1 MEREEVRKL
10 LSGIFEVVLNQP
22 VQLTDKMTPDDI
34 DNWDSLTNMTIIS
47 EIESQWGI
55 KFKLRD
61 IIRLLSTIIYHND
74 HHTYYGISVDTI
86 CMLHG
91 GDFSAVLSSAESLLA
106 ACGAARGEHGVHWLL
121 PSRLSAHC
129 LGNHCLHIS
138 LGTSHP
144 QNIG

>member
-1 MEREEVRKL
+1 MEREEVRNL

-61 IIRLLSTIIYHND
+61 IIRMKTVGDIIDTIIKK
-74 HHTYYGISVDTI
+74 T
-86 CMLHG
+86 C
-91 GDFSAVLSSAESLLA
+91 
-106 ACGAARGEHGVHWLL
+106 
-121 PSRLSAHC
+121 
-129 LGNHCLHIS
+129 
-138 LGTSHP
+138 
-144 QNIG
+144 

>member
-55 KFKLRD
+55 KCKLRD
-61 IIRLLSTIIYHND
+61 IIRMKTVGDIIDTIIKK
-74 HHTYYGISVDTI
+74 T
-86 CMLHG
+86 C
-91 GDFSAVLSSAESLLA
+91 
-106 ACGAARGEHGVHWLL
+106 
-121 PSRLSAHC
+121 
-129 LGNHCLHIS
+129 
-138 LGTSHP
+138 
-144 QNIG
+144 

>member
-61 IIRLLSTIIYHND
+61 IIRMKTVGDIIGTIIKK
-74 HHTYYGISVDTI
+74 T
-86 CMLHG
+86 C
-91 GDFSAVLSSAESLLA
+91 
-106 ACGAARGEHGVHWLL
+106 
-121 PSRLSAHC
+121 
-129 LGNHCLHIS
+129 
-138 LGTSHP
+138 
-144 QNIG
+144 

>member
-22 VQLTDKMTPDDI
+22 VQLDDI

-61 IIRLLSTIIYHND
+61 IIRMKTVGDIIDTIIKK
-74 HHTYYGISVDTI
+74 T
-86 CMLHG
+86 C
-91 GDFSAVLSSAESLLA
+91 
-106 ACGAARGEHGVHWLL
+106 
-121 PSRLSAHC
+121 
-129 LGNHCLHIS
+129 
-138 LGTSHP
+138 
-144 QNIG
+144 

>member
-1 MEREEVRKL
+1 MEREEVRKS

-61 IIRLLSTIIYHND
+61 IIRMKTVGDIIDTIIKK
-74 HHTYYGISVDTI
+74 T
-86 CMLHG
+86 C
-91 GDFSAVLSSAESLLA
+91 
-106 ACGAARGEHGVHWLL
+106 
-121 PSRLSAHC
+121 
-129 LGNHCLHIS
+129 
-138 LGTSHP
+138 
-144 QNIG
+144 

>member
-34 DNWDSLTNMTIIS
+34 DNWDTLTNMTIIS

-61 IIRLLSTIIYHND
+61 IIRMKTVGDIIDTIIKK
-74 HHTYYGISVDTI
+74 T
-86 CMLHG
+86 C
-91 GDFSAVLSSAESLLA
+91 
-106 ACGAARGEHGVHWLL
+106 
-121 PSRLSAHC
+121 
-129 LGNHCLHIS
+129 
-138 LGTSHP
+138 
-144 QNIG
+144 

>member
-10 LSGIFEVVLNQP
+10 LSGIFEVVLNKP

-61 IIRLLSTIIYHND
+61 IIRMKTVGDIIDTIIKK
-74 HHTYYGISVDTI
+74 T
-86 CMLHG
+86 C
-91 GDFSAVLSSAESLLA
+91 
-106 ACGAARGEHGVHWLL
+106 
-121 PSRLSAHC
+121 
-129 LGNHCLHIS
+129 
-138 LGTSHP
+138 
-144 QNIG
+144 